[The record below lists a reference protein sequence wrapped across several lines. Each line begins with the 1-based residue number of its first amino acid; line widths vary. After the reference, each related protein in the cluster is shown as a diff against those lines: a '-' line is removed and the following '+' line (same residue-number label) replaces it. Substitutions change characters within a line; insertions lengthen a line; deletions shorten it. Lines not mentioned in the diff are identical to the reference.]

1 MDTQALRLSQP
12 PICWTWWMPLQ
23 CLWPLTCLQGL
34 LLMCQGLVL
43 PVVGLLLCCPL
54 IGCGLDAMTDTP
66 CRL

>member
-1 MDTQALRLSQP
+1 
-12 PICWTWWMPLQ
+12 MPLQ